1 MLALPPEDG
10 LAALQ
15 RSCAEA
21 IFFND
26 VPIPATIR
34 QGSGSAY
41 ASRFGVYRNNVI
53 AGLINAVAA
62 RYPVVRRLL
71 WEEAFNRAA
80 YLYVTT
86 QPPRSPVMLDYAETF
101 PQFLRDIG
109 EGAAAN
115 YVADIAELE
124 SARTRAYHAADAV
137 PLAPHEFTAVPP
149 EHWPELRL
157 ILHPSLA
164 LLKSSFPVV
173 SVWQANL
180 TTNDNMLGVWQPECA
195 LVARPYLDVE
205 VRTIAAGTYA
215 FIAALAS
222 GCMIGAAIEQA
233 LDQEPGLDL
242 GEAFN
247 VLVDGRIVIGVESFV
262 GV

>member
-1 MLALPPEDG
+1 M
-10 LAALQ
+10 
-15 RSCAEA
+15 
-21 IFFND
+21 
-26 VPIPATIR
+26 
-34 QGSGSAY
+34 
-41 ASRFGVYRNNVI
+41 
-53 AGLINAVAA
+53 
-62 RYPVVRRLL
+62 
-71 WEEAFNRAA
+71 
-80 YLYVTT
+80 
-86 QPPRSPVMLDYAETF
+86 AETF

-115 YVADIAELE
+115 YLADIAELE

-137 PLAPHEFTAVPP
+137 PLAPQAFNAVAGRSIGRS
-149 EHWPELRL
+149 LRL
-157 ILHPSLA
+157 MLHPSVA
-164 LLKSSFPVV
+164 LLKSGFPVV
-173 SVWQANL
+173 SIWQANL
-180 TTNDNMLGVWQPECA
+180 YANDNTLDVWQPECA
-195 LVARPYLDVE
+195 LIARPYLEVE